1 VSKRTTEAVLRDE
14 LAKAARE
21 LESALRAR
29 DAASEKARRATIA
42 VDERKAVVAYSIE
55 LRDRARKALEAI
67 LGRPLNDE
75 ELVAGGF
82 RKENEEAAS

>member
-1 VSKRTTEAVLRDE
+1 MSKRTTEAVLRDE